1 MSIQFNSKR
10 QKEFIEHKSGGRG
23 DGNHENGREGHK
35 GGILD
40 GLYPVTP
47 RLGRLESSES
57 ELSIIIE
64 MAQAVQHFDLS
75 SPTDEVLY
83 GVVEAET
90 GRQGGKPSD
99 HELRNYAKYIGV
111 RESEFEDF
119 GRSLAEEGL
128 SAPLPQGWEQG
139 KTPEKGRRR

>member
-1 MSIQFNSKR
+1 
-10 QKEFIEHKSGGRG
+10 
-23 DGNHENGREGHK
+23 
-35 GGILD
+35 
-40 GLYPVTP
+40 
-47 RLGRLESSES
+47 
-57 ELSIIIE
+57 

-128 SAPLPQGWEQG
+128 SAPLPQGFEQG

>member
-1 MSIQFNSKR
+1 M
-10 QKEFIEHKSGGRG
+10 
-23 DGNHENGREGHK
+23 
-35 GGILD
+35 D

-57 ELSIIIE
+57 ELSIIE

>member
-1 MSIQFNSKR
+1 MHRVLTLSLTVACGSAPTEPKLVS
-10 QKEFIEHKSGGRG
+10 EHDCAAPDEYPEPTAAGHPTDGWRWERRG
-23 DGNHENGREGHK
+23 P
-35 GGILD
+35 L
-40 GLYPVTP
+40 
-47 RLGRLESSES
+47 
-57 ELSIIIE
+57 LS
-64 MAQAVQHFDLS
+64 
-75 SPTDEVLY
+75 DEVLY